1 MFCNYKII
9 EKLNVKIIV
18 FVYSFLIFVYV
29 YKIIKYLI

>member
-9 EKLNVKIIV
+9 EKLNAKIIV

>member
-1 MFCNYKII
+1 MFYNYKII
-9 EKLNVKIIV
+9 ETLNVKIIV